1 MRSYIVFLLLISIKA
16 ASRAFCRVRLEW
28 VREPEEAWSGLRVI
42 ALLNHTSLFEP
53 VLLSVV
59 PVRVLWQFAA
69 HGVIPIADKTL
80 SRPVVGRLF
89 RLIARRVVPVTRE
102 RDDTW
107 SEVLDQNRDSESLI
121 ILCPEGRMKR
131 PTGLDRSGNPM
142 TVRGGIADLLA
153 SSPGGRVLL
162 AYSGGLHHIQAPGER
177 FPRPFRRAW
186 LGVETLD
193 IATYRERLAAW
204 YGRDSFKSGV
214 IEDLTR
220 RRDAYCRRF
229 AQRTESGGP
238 AARTAATAAAELSR
252 DFS

>member
-28 VREPEEAWSGLRVI
+28 VRDVDEPWSGLRVL

-53 VLLSVV
+53 VLLSIV
-59 PVRVLWQFAA
+59 PNRVLWQLAA
-69 HGVIPIADKTL
+69 HGVVPIADKTL
-80 SRPVVGRLF
+80 DRPLVGRLF
-89 RLIARRVVPVTRE
+89 RLIASQVVPVTRE

-107 SEVLDQNRDSESLI
+107 SEVLDQVRDPEALI

-131 PTGLDRSGNPM
+131 PTGFDRSGNPM
-142 TVRGGIADLLA
+142 TIRGGIADILA
-153 SSPGGRVLL
+153 SLPGGGLFI

-177 FPRPFRRAW
+177 FPRPFQPAW
-186 LGVETLD
+186 VGAEVLD
-193 IATYRERLAAW
+193 IGTYRDRLAAW
-204 YGRDSFKSGV
+204 YGADSFKGGV

-229 AQRTESGGP
+229 ARRVASDRV
-238 AARTAATAAAELSR
+238 AARPARSA
-252 DFS
+252 